1 MEDLTLK
8 YNNILTP
15 EELFTFMEDNIKYGI
30 HGTNNEDYIPHDEK
44 TNGIFQNACLNYY
57 RLADPKYLL
66 KHKLGHCW
74 DQVELE
80 RDWFTKHKY
89 NFKTIFIWFLF
100 DYENSYSTHTT
111 LIYQDKQTND
121 YCLFEHADFENKG
134 IHHFKTYQDAIKWEY
149 DKHIEYNKKQGN
161 PINEEILKHIH
172 IYEYEHPKYGS
183 TFMDFIDNIFNA
195 KEITN
200 IIEGED

>member
-1 MEDLTLK
+1 MLEK
-8 YNNILTP
+8 IKTP
-15 EELFTFMEDNIKYGI
+15 EELLDFMSNNINYGYLGKNGRVY
-30 HGTNNEDYIPHDEK
+30 HYDDSDFNLDWHEQYILESKDDILE
-44 TNGIFQNACLNYY
+44 NLYGN
-57 RLADPKYLL
+57 
-66 KHKLGHCW
+66 CW